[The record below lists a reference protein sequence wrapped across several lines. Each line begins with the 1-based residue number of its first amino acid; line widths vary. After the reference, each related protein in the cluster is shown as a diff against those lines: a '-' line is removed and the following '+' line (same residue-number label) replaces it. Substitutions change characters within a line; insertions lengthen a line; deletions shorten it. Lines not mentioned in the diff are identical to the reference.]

1 MIEIDIGA
9 DLFSSGQLVLSW
21 HGFYSF
27 VAVATAVILVGRWAP
42 TRGVRSDDIYS
53 IATWGIVA
61 AVIGARMVHV
71 VDEWDFYS
79 NSPGKILEIW
89 SGGIGIWGGIL
100 GGFAGSVA
108 TAAVMNRM
116 RVAKR
121 DRLEEVIRRAETDDE
136 RQEAEEE
143 LALNQH
149 LPIGVIAGLTAP
161 AMLFV
166 QSIGRIGDII
176 NGEHCAKAADFFL
189 AFKWTDPESDAR
201 ICDSIGRGIG
211 VSVQPVIVYEIVW
224 NVLALALVWKVRNRL
239 VPTGM
244 VWALYLALY
253 SVGRFSISFFRED
266 DVWALGMQEAHYIAL
281 AVLAVTIPLLVIK
294 GRFAPSQEAA
304 GEAGS
309 VSTPRGTRAQRRRR
323 GRR

>member
-27 VAVATAVILVGRWAP
+27 IAVATAVVLVGRWAP

-61 AVIGARMVHV
+61 GVIGARAVHV
-71 VDEWDFYS
+71 IDDWDHYG
-79 NSPGKILEIW
+79 NTPGDILLIW
-89 SGGIGIWGGIL
+89 QGGIGVWGGIL

-108 TAAVMNRM
+108 TTAVMNRM

-121 DRLEEVIRRAETDDE
+121 DRLEEVIKRAETDE
-136 RQEAEEE
+136 ARREAEEE

-166 QSIGRIGDII
+166 QAIGRIGDII

-189 AFKWTDPESDAR
+189 AFMWTNPDSDAR

-224 NVLALALVWKVRNRL
+224 NMIALAIVWKVRNRL

-253 SVGRFSISFFRED
+253 SIGRFGISFYRED

-294 GRFAPSQEAA
+294 GRLASAEGATGEAA
-304 GEAGS
+304 S